1 MMRHPAIRR
10 RNLVDS
16 FFNDDLFTN
25 FSYGSDI
32 DIYREDSNYVVEA
45 DLPGFTK
52 EDIDIQFKGDILSI
66 SASLNE
72 EEEDTSN
79 KNYFYRSRR
88 STHFEKQVRFKDVD
102 GENINASYENGVLK
116 VTLPTKV
123 NEEDMVKRISVE

>member
-1 MMRHPAIRR
+1 MRHPAIRR

-52 EDIDIQFKGDILSI
+52 ED
-66 SASLNE
+66 
-72 EEEDTSN
+72 DTSN

>member
-1 MMRHPAIRR
+1 MRHPAIRR

-45 DLPGFTK
+45 DLPGFAK

-123 NEEDMVKRISVE
+123 NEEDMVKRISVK

>member
-52 EDIDIQFKGDILSI
+52 EDIDVQFKGDILSI

-123 NEEDMVKRISVE
+123 NEEDMVKRISVK

>member
-1 MMRHPAIRR
+1 MRHPAIRR

>member
-1 MMRHPAIRR
+1 
-10 RNLVDS
+10 
-16 FFNDDLFTN
+16 TN

-88 STHFEKQVRFKDVD
+88 STHFEKQIRFKDVD
-102 GENINASYENGVLK
+102 GENINASYDNGVLK

>member
-1 MMRHPAIRR
+1 MRHPAIRR

-16 FFNDDLFTN
+16 FFHDALFTN

>member
-10 RNLVDS
+10 RNLMDS

-88 STHFEKQVRFKDVD
+88 STHFEKQIRFKDVD
-102 GENINASYENGVLK
+102 GENINASYDNGVLK

>member
-1 MMRHPAIRR
+1 MRHPAIRR
-10 RNLVDS
+10 RSLMDS
-16 FFNDDLFTN
+16 FFNDDLFNN

-32 DIYREDSNYVVEA
+32 DIYREDSDYVVEA

-52 EDIDIQFKGDILSI
+52 EDIDIQFKGDVLSI
-66 SASLNE
+66 SASSNE
-72 EEEDTSN
+72 VEEDTSN

-88 STHFEKQVRFKDVD
+88 SSHFEKQIRFKDVD

-116 VTLPTKV
+116 VILPTKI